1 MLFSSG
7 FQVLQAGHYGVAQTR
22 RRLIVLAAAPGQT
35 LPLYPEPTHTFSGPH
50 YLEVEVDGRKYSP
63 TCKRPGAPRR
73 ALTVWDAIGDLP
85 AIRSGH
91 DDPSIMYGGEPKS
104 HLQRMFRANN
114 GASVEDHISKTVNSV
129 AQERMNRIPTTP
141 GSDWRDLPNISSLAE
156 DGRMAKKLNYRYR
169 KDDGSKGV
177 CSCFMADGRR
187 ANYCDQDDRQSDTL
201 IPWSVPHTADRHNNW
216 KEVYGRAPWDGYFK
230 TTITDPEPLGKQGQ
244 VLHPEQNRIL
254 SVRELARSQGFPD
267 SYKFHGSTLDKHR
280 QIGNAVPP
288 PMGRALGLEI
298 RAAMARR
305 DSAA

>member
-1 MLFSSG
+1 
-7 FQVLQAGHYGVAQTR
+7 
-22 RRLIVLAAAPGQT
+22 
-35 LPLYPEPTHTFSGPH
+35 
-50 YLEVEVDGRKYSP
+50 
-63 TCKRPGAPRR
+63 
-73 ALTVWDAIGDLP
+73 
-85 AIRSGH
+85 
-91 DDPSIMYGGEPKS
+91 
-104 HLQRMFRANN
+104 MFRAKN
-114 GASVEDHISKTVNSV
+114 GDSVEDHISKTVNSV

-141 GSDWRDLPNISSLAE
+141 GSDWRDLPNISALAE

-177 CSCFMADGRR
+177 CSCFMAEGRR

-267 SYKFHGSTLDKHR
+267 SYKFSGTIGDRHR
-280 QIGNAVPP
+280 EIGNAVPP

-298 RAAMARR
+298 RKAMLSKSQA
-305 DSAA
+305 